1 MDTGPGGLSGREI
14 LRLIHPGLL
23 IQNVVHFWATLSQ
36 DAPICAKDQKPHK
49 P

>member
-14 LRLIHPGLL
+14 LGLIHSGLL
-23 IQNVVHFWATLSQ
+23 IQDVVHFWATLSQ
-36 DAPICAKDQKPHK
+36 DAPTCAKDQKPHK